1 MGRFDGKVM
10 LLTGSAAALQDETM
24 GFGGAS
30 AWRFL
35 REGGAGVML
44 TDVQDDLG
52 EKSAAQMRGAGFKAH
67 YRHLDV
73 TNEPEWQSVI
83 DDTLTEFGR
92 LDVVVNIAGIIDP
105 RRIEDTALD
114 EWKRVM
120 DVTTVGVFLGTKLGA
135 AAMKK
140 TGGGSII
147 NMSSM
152 AAKGG
157 GAYGSAYATSR
168 VGIVN
173 FSKAAAIQYGPDKI
187 RVNVVEPGW
196 VRTPFTAKIYAD
208 EAQRQWRESRVPL
221 GRFGEPEEIA
231 SCVLFLAS
239 DDASYVT
246 GAEILADGGVSA
258 GNTGNRP
265 AHPDAK

>member
-1 MGRFDGKVM
+1 M
-10 LLTGSAAALQDETM
+10 LLTGSAAAAEGEVM
-24 GFGGAS
+24 GFGGAT

-35 REGGAGVML
+35 REGGAAVML
-44 TDVQDDLG
+44 TDVQDELG
-52 EKSAAQMRGAGFKAH
+52 QKSAAQMRQQGFNAE

-73 TNEPEWQSVI
+73 TDESEWRTVV
-83 DDTLTEFGR
+83 DAALETFGR

-105 RRIEDTALD
+105 RRIEDTPVE

-135 AAMKK
+135 AAMKR
-140 TGGGSII
+140 TGGGSIV

-157 GAYGSAYATSR
+157 GAYGAAYATSR

-173 FSKAAAIQYGPDKI
+173 FSKAAAIQYGADNI

-208 EAQRQWRESRVPL
+208 DTQRQWRESRVPL

-265 AHPDAK
+265 AHQDAKK